1 MTVMREKMT
10 VMRETEVLKKKK
22 IYPSTTLSTI
32 NPTWT
37 GLGLNLS
44 LFSELMFF

>member
-1 MTVMREKMT
+1 MSVERCWTWITEILREKTSPSAT
-10 VMRETEVLKKKK
+10 V
-22 IYPSTTLSTI
+22 STI